1 MKPLKIEPKD
11 IYVVFE
17 ISANQLESVVDFI
30 EKMKPFSDKIL
41 IGGADV
47 LRDVED
53 FMTVSKDILEHPLVK
68 GK

>member
-11 IYVVFE
+11 IAIVFE
-17 ISANQLESVVDFI
+17 ISATQLESVVDFI

-41 IGGADV
+41 IDSAEV
-47 LRDVED
+47 LKDVED
-53 FMTVSKDILEHPLVK
+53 FMVVSKDILEHPLVK